1 MVRLEWSRR
10 IEKQVITCPAIRSF
24 HGDASEGDE
33 TPVPTVVVKQKIVQV
48 PKRKRLKTLE
58 AIQKDTLEDTEE
70 DKTAIPPPLNN
81 HFVKEPHEKLE
92 SVESNRILHA
102 DSVSLLDNSFPEKM
116 KENEAT
122 VDVKEEQSS
131 GDDKPNSCSKDSP
144 HIAETGQSI
153 SQGGNMKLSSPLL
166 NPIKNTLWQRLV
178 SANEKREK
186 QLAKKG
192 FSPAGFVID
201 SVHDLKTSLSIEL
214 FDHGFTKDSRKI
226 LLPYDCHARSFL
238 RSLELGLLPCYEEL
252 PENHT
257 FHYYQGCLI
266 AEIRDYRL
274 SFRGF
279 LNTNVKA
286 SHKSSPVTYK
296 VVLRPDAQ
304 IICSDIDR
312 TIEKVQNNVK
322 IESDIF
328 IQLESRLLLT
338 LFRKIHWNAS
348 LPRFKHV
355 WRADSTK
362 WNILRRPRM
371 ITKTRE
377 IQHGMRNKKVH
388 GWRHRSVASLLLYV
402 LTVIQS
408 QYQKEQKAI
417 MTKTTDKGKLPVRKP
432 EDKIE
437 DAYRLIGKERR
448 PHGLCLKPL
457 PNDARKRFDE
467 FRSFLYPF
475 KKTLHLS
482 TQTQIF
488 SSNRA
493 TCFTPSRLRPDI
505 IRILAFS
512 YNRLLPTKGRSV
524 HCSLQVGRKDNLS
537 FYCESRKTCFRDASI
552 DKNSF
557 ITNSLE
563 NAMDFADNFRRI
575 CEFEGYICI
584 LDSLRGPFERSTES
598 VVDSAMDRNTKR
610 NNAPSTSVHVGMP
623 SGIMNNN
630 PNTTGAVQ
638 KLPNYPPNVALAQPA
653 WRQTGQPSLR
663 DGGTTLPSSYGK
675 SIRLGET
682 PNTSLPQGS
691 FYQGMRSDNT
701 QLEWRNNSF
710 SAAVPNSAQ
719 NAQIIRG
726 PRPLKA
732 NRVPSNTSGM
742 AKNENVS
749 LSTAKKMNS
758 SPVHSSTSSFR

>member
-1 MVRLEWSRR
+1 
-10 IEKQVITCPAIRSF
+10 
-24 HGDASEGDE
+24 
-33 TPVPTVVVKQKIVQV
+33 
-48 PKRKRLKTLE
+48 
-58 AIQKDTLEDTEE
+58 
-70 DKTAIPPPLNN
+70 
-81 HFVKEPHEKLE
+81 
-92 SVESNRILHA
+92 
-102 DSVSLLDNSFPEKM
+102 
-116 KENEAT
+116 
-122 VDVKEEQSS
+122 
-131 GDDKPNSCSKDSP
+131 
-144 HIAETGQSI
+144 
-153 SQGGNMKLSSPLL
+153 MKLSSPLL

-312 TIEKVQNNVK
+312 TIEK
-322 IESDIF
+322 S
-328 IQLESRLLLT
+328 S
-338 LFRKIHWNAS
+338 
-348 LPRFKHV
+348 
-355 WRADSTK
+355 
-362 WNILRRPRM
+362 
-371 ITKTRE
+371 KT
-377 IQHGMRNKKVH
+377 MLKLKF
-388 GWRHRSVASLLLYV
+388 
-402 LTVIQS
+402 QS
-408 QYQKEQKAI
+408 
-417 MTKTTDKGKLPVRKP
+417 
-432 EDKIE
+432 
-437 DAYRLIGKERR
+437 
-448 PHGLCLKPL
+448 
-457 PNDARKRFDE
+457 
-467 FRSFLYPF
+467 S
-475 KKTLHLS
+475 
-482 TQTQIF
+482 
-488 SSNRA
+488 

-682 PNTSLPQGS
+682 PNT
-691 FYQGMRSDNT
+691 F
-701 QLEWRNNSF
+701 
-710 SAAVPNSAQ
+710 
-719 NAQIIRG
+719 
-726 PRPLKA
+726 
-732 NRVPSNTSGM
+732 
-742 AKNENVS
+742 
-749 LSTAKKMNS
+749 
-758 SPVHSSTSSFR
+758 TSSRFILSRHEK